1 MSQQVLEKW
10 LPLAGVELHSLRD
23 RAMEGNSKWV
33 PRKRSPLK
41 LGLNFLFEDLG

>member
-23 RAMEGNSKWV
+23 HAMEGDSKWL
-33 PRKRSPLK
+33 PCKRSPLK